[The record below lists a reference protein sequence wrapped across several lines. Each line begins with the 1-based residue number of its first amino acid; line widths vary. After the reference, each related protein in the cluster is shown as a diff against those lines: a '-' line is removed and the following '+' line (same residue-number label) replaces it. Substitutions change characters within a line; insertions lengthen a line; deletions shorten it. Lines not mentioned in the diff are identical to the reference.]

1 MQELRDQIRG
11 FIVENFLFGDAEPL
25 TDDGLSLLDTGIVDS
40 VGVMEMVA
48 FLEQA
53 HGLKV
58 EDKELVPE
66 NFDSVARL
74 VAFVTR
80 KKNGGA

>member
-1 MQELRDQIRG
+1 MELREQIRG

-25 TDDGLSLLDTGIVDS
+25 ADDSLSLLDNGIVDS

-48 FLEQA
+48 WLEQN

-58 EDKELVPE
+58 ADQELVPE

-74 VAFVTR
+74 VQFVQR

>member
-1 MQELRDQIRG
+1 MELSDQIRG
-11 FIVENFLFGDAEPL
+11 FIIENFLFGDAEPL
-25 TDDGLSLLDTGIVDS
+25 SNDDLSLLDNGIVDS

-48 FLEQA
+48 WLEQN

-58 EDKELVPE
+58 EDQELVPE

-74 VAFVTR
+74 VHFVER
-80 KKNGGA
+80 KQGSR

>member
-1 MQELRDQIRG
+1 MELRDQIRG
-11 FIVENFLFGDAEPL
+11 FIIENFLFGDAEPL
-25 TDDGLSLLDTGIVDS
+25 ADDELSLLDNGIVDS
-40 VGVMEMVA
+40 VGVMELVA
-48 FLEQA
+48 WLEQN

-58 EDKELVPE
+58 ADQELVPE

-74 VAFVTR
+74 VKFVER